1 MAAERV
7 SFAGTQ
13 GVNADVGSKEVSLM
27 LDLKDKLVLA
37 LGERDGIPA
46 PALRACI
53 ESAGGRVIYEVTQCF
68 V

>member
-1 MAAERV
+1 METRPREG
-7 SFAGTQ
+7 SRQFME
-13 GVNADVGSKEVSLM
+13 GVNQM
-27 LDLKDKLVLA
+27 LQLKDKLVLA

-53 ESAGGRVIYEVTQCF
+53 EGAGGRVIYEVTQCF

>member
-1 MAAERV
+1 V
-7 SFAGTQ
+7 SKPRPTRDDDRMRQ
-13 GVNADVGSKEVSLM
+13 EPWREVNRM
-27 LDLKDKLVLA
+27 LDLRDKLVLA

-53 ESAGGRVIYEVTQCF
+53 EGAGGRVIYEVTQCF

>member
-1 MAAERV
+1 MMDIEIERRP
-7 SFAGTQ
+7 
-13 GVNADVGSKEVSLM
+13 GVEEVSLM
-27 LDLKDKLVLA
+27 LELKDKLVLA

>member
-1 MAAERV
+1 MTAVGPHRRIAAHRGAAE
-7 SFAGTQ
+7 
-13 GVNADVGSKEVSLM
+13 EVTGM
-27 LDLKDKLVLA
+27 VDLRDKLVLA

-53 ESAGGRVIYEVTQCF
+53 ESAGGRVVYEVTQCF

>member
-1 MAAERV
+1 MQSR
-7 SFAGTQ
+7 G
-13 GVNADVGSKEVSLM
+13 NATIEQQEVRRM
-27 LDLKDKLVLA
+27 VDLKGKLVLA

>member
-1 MAAERV
+1 MGRPSATTLSLED
-7 SFAGTQ
+7 TLE
-13 GVNADVGSKEVSLM
+13 EVSPM
-27 LDLKDKLVLA
+27 EVSPMVDLKDRLVLA